1 MVDRVNVLGPF
12 DVLDGG
18 TRVRLKGP
26 LDRALLGYLAVRAN
40 HPVESSRLA
49 DRLLPDADP
58 MTARR
63 RVREA
68 ARRVAALVDGGTEH
82 IALEGRAGGSCYLL
96 RAHSRG
102 TDLLEMRHRAREART
117 ALDRGAVDRALH
129 ELDAALG
136 LWRGPLLEG
145 IRTDG
150 WPETAALHEEHLLLL
165 EDQLGCRLAA
175 GAVVPESV
183 VDELRAMTAREPG
196 RETLV
201 GLLIDTLARQGR
213 YAEAEYVYRTTAAT
227 LAERWGLDPAP
238 ELQARL
244 EKLRAVRAGEIPH
257 PVDVALLSVFRPI
270 DDDAAA
276 TARLRRRVT
285 DRGGVVVWRIAR
297 VLMAVF
303 TGAQRQD
310 RAVDAARR
318 IMHDRLAAGLPE
330 TRITVTSGPV
340 DGFRP
345 DNAATA
351 GATGPVLWGRMLVEG
366 LEIFVA
372 ARPGTITVNRATWQ
386 ATRHRLAYR
395 PAGEDRRELVLDD
408 RDTTGAA
415 GAAPQVAPHPPT
427 TAARPAD

>member
-1 MVDRVNVLGPF
+1 M
-12 DVLDGG
+12 
-18 TRVRLKGP
+18 
-26 LDRALLGYLAVRAN
+26 
-40 HPVESSRLA
+40 
-49 DRLLPDADP
+49 
-58 MTARR
+58 
-63 RVREA
+63 
-68 ARRVAALVDGGTEH
+68 
-82 IALEGRAGGSCYLL
+82 
-96 RAHSRG
+96 
-102 TDLLEMRHRAREART
+102 
-117 ALDRGAVDRALH
+117 
-129 ELDAALG
+129 G

-150 WPETAALHEEHLLLL
+150 WPETAALHEEHLLLK

-175 GAVVPESV
+175 GAAVPKSV

-213 YAEAEYVYRTTAAT
+213 YAEAECVYRTTAAT

-238 ELQARL
+238 GLQARL
-244 EKLRAVRAGEIPH
+244 EGLRAFRAGETLH

-270 DDDAAA
+270 DDDGAAA
-276 TARLRRRVT
+276 ARLCRRVT
-285 DRGGVVVWRIAR
+285 DQGGVVVWRIAR

-351 GATGPVLWGRMLVEG
+351 GATGPVLWGRMLVDG

-372 ARPGTITVNRATWQ
+372 ARPGTITVNHATWQ
-386 ATRHRLAYR
+386 ATRHRMAYR
-395 PAGEDRRELVLDD
+395 SAGEDRLELVLDD
-408 RDTTGAA
+408 CDTTSAS
-415 GAAPQVAPHPPT
+415 GAAPRAASHPPT
-427 TAARPAD
+427 SAARPAD

>member
-26 LDRALLGYLAVRAN
+26 LDRAVLGYLAVRAN

-68 ARRVAALVDGGTEH
+68 ARRVAALVDGGAEH
-82 IALEGRAGGSCYLL
+82 IALERRAGGSCYVL

-150 WPETAALHEEHLLLL
+150 WPETAALHEEHLLLK
-165 EDQLGCRLAA
+165 EDQLGCQLAA
-175 GAVVPESV
+175 GAAVPESV

-244 EKLRAVRAGEIPH
+244 EGMRAFRAGETLH

-270 DDDAAA
+270 DDDGAA
-276 TARLRRRVT
+276 TARLCRRVT
-285 DRGGVVVWRIAR
+285 DQGGVVVWRIAR

-318 IMHDRLAAGLPE
+318 IMRDRLAAGLPE

-351 GATGPVLWGRMLVEG
+351 GATGPVLWGRMLVDG

-372 ARPGTITVNRATWQ
+372 ARPGTITVNHATWQ

-395 PAGEDRRELVLDD
+395 SAGEGRRELVLDD
-408 RDTTGAA
+408 CDTTNAS
-415 GAAPQVAPHPPT
+415 GAAPRAASHPPT
-427 TAARPAD
+427 SAGP